1 MKKIFENN
9 PLLVF
14 IIPLAVFFLLGCGL
28 LYLGIFGSKGL
39 PLSGWIMTG
48 VFTVIPAVLIYGFL
62 FGFSISEKQQQAIE
76 ARRSE
81 LQFNQQGMTV
91 LMPLF
96 DQNCFIQWCSIDT
109 VLYSDLRQEDYSEF
123 TFYLNTLPSYT
134 KTEKQWWLNRLFPQ
148 HPKKMKINIKS
159 DCRYFETLPDMLKK
173 YLDSNLRF
181 EFKDSRKGILLES
194 ETTSKGNVETR
205 TEKWLPVKNYEP
217 LELVYDR
224 YNRTI
229 DELKTEIG
237 R

>member
-1 MKKIFENN
+1 MKKIFEKN
-9 PLLVF
+9 PLLIF

-28 LYLGIFGSKGL
+28 LYLALFGSKGL
-39 PLSGWIMTG
+39 PLSGWIMAG
-48 VFTVIPAVLIYGFL
+48 IFTVIPAVLIYGFL

-76 ARRSE
+76 ARRTE
-81 LQFNQQGMTV
+81 LQFDQQGMTM

-96 DQNCFIQWCSIDT
+96 DQNCFIQWDSIDT
-109 VLYSDLRQEDYSEF
+109 ILYAELRQEDYSEF
-123 TFYLNTLPSYT
+123 TLYLNALPSYT

-148 HPKKMKINIKS
+148 HPKRKKIKIRS

-173 YLDSNLRF
+173 YLDPNSRF
-181 EFKDSRKGILLES
+181 EFKDSRKGLLLQS
-194 ETTSKGNVETR
+194 ETIIKDNLTTR

-229 DELKTEIG
+229 DELKKETG